1 MFAPQLWYNNWVMKM
16 TFRLL
21 FLCAALGLAMP
32 SFAEPNAAL
41 SDAEIWNAGVE
52 AYRANNPTNALKL
65 LRPLMLSKEFGARA
79 SEVVAAIN
87 YKAAHSPLESTNA
100 LSRLEE
106 SARAAQI
113 TLRANPKD
121 ERLNRN
127 FTRATQDLAALRET
141 KHVNDVIAAANGQDP
156 AALLDRAVDDA
167 RQILAE
173 AATYQTNVA
182 PRAVALAD
190 DLSRRTAALTDMWYP
205 VKNAIHQAVTNEQ
218 QAAIIEDQI
227 TTAQN
232 HTRAAA
238 EKFADMDEAAYG
250 DIAAAEDDITR
261 FNKMTAGAPQA
272 LARDIVA
279 QSNAWLDVEM
289 INARPWQPEALD
301 YTRRFRAAF
310 PAFAKAYEQQAQAD
324 TNKPPFTAEAQA
336 EISKLSTELEK
347 KQMECVEK
355 LLPPQQEE
363 CNAILARINE
373 LMPKDN
379 KGGGSNNQNQNQ
391 QQNNQN
397 NQQNNPQQS
406 PENSEGEQ
414 PQGNNDQQENQDN
427 QDDENKEGE
436 GEQSPEEQEAEATLK
451 KAQERSDEHEA
462 EKKARMRKAVL
473 PPNERD
479 W

>member
-1 MFAPQLWYNNWVMKM
+1 MKM
-16 TFRLL
+16 SFKLV
-21 FLCAALGLAMP
+21 FLSAALCLAP
-32 SFAEPNAAL
+32 FGFAEPNAAL

-65 LRPLMLSKEFGARA
+65 LRPLMLSREFGARA

-100 LSRLEE
+100 LTRLEE
-106 SARAAQI
+106 CARAAQI
-113 TLRANPKD
+113 ALRSSPKD

-141 KHVNDVIAAANGQDP
+141 KHINDIIAAANGQDP

-173 AATYQTNVA
+173 AATYQTNAA

-190 DLSRRTAALTDMWYP
+190 DLSRRTAQLTDMWYP
-205 VKNAIHQAVTNEQ
+205 VKNAIHQSVTNEQ

-279 QSNAWLDVEM
+279 QSNAWQDVEM
-289 INARPWQPEALD
+289 INSRPWQPEALD

-355 LLPPQQEE
+355 LLPPQQQE
-363 CNAILARINE
+363 CIAILARINE

-379 KGGGSNNQNQNQ
+379 KGGGSNNQNQSQNNQNQQQ
-391 QQNNQN
+391 QQNNPNESPEN
-397 NQQNNPQQS
+397 NENDQSQGDNNPQ
-406 PENSEGEQ
+406 
-414 PQGNNDQQENQDN
+414 
-427 QDDENKEGE
+427 ENKEQQNEDQEGQ

-451 KAQERSDEHEA
+451 KAQERTDEHEA

>member
-1 MFAPQLWYNNWVMKM
+1 MTHKLVLLSLILSVAEGTFA
-16 TFRLL
+16 
-21 FLCAALGLAMP
+21 
-32 SFAEPNAAL
+32 AEAPVL

-52 AYRANNPTNALKL
+52 AYRANNTTNALKL
-65 LRPLMLSKEFGARA
+65 LRPLMLSREFGARA

-100 LSRLEE
+100 LQRLEE
-106 SARAAQI
+106 SARASQI
-113 TLRANPKD
+113 TLKANPKD

-156 AALLDRAVDDA
+156 AALLDRAVDEA
-167 RQILAE
+167 RQLMLE
-173 AATYQTNVA
+173 ASTYQTNAA

-190 DLSRRTAALTDMWYP
+190 SLSKRAEQLTDMWYP
-205 VKNAIHQAVTNEQ
+205 VKNAIHQSVTNEQ

-227 TTAQN
+227 ATAQG

-261 FNKMTAGAPQA
+261 FNKMTASAPQA
-272 LARDIVA
+272 LARDTVA
-279 QSNAWLDVEM
+279 QSNAWQDVET
-289 INARPWQPEALD
+289 INNRAWQPEALD

-310 PAFAKAYEQQAQAD
+310 PAWARAYEQQAQSD

-355 LLPPQQEE
+355 PLPPQQEE
-363 CNAILARINE
+363 CLAILARINE
-373 LMPKDN
+373 LMPKDKN
-379 KGGGSNNQNQNQ
+379 GGGSNNPNQPQNNPNQ
-391 QQNNQN
+391 QQQ
-397 NQQNNPQQS
+397 QQNNPQQS
-406 PENSEGEQ
+406 PDNNEEQSPENN
-414 PQGNNDQQENQDN
+414 NNDQQENQEN
-427 QDDENKEGE
+427 ENDEQKGE
-436 GEQSPEEQEAEATLK
+436 GEQSPEEQEAEATLM
-451 KAQERSDEHEA
+451 KAQERTDEHEA
-462 EKKARMRKAVL
+462 EKKARMRKAAL